1 MAGFYDASH
10 METTPMPKPVTLNF
24 MPKSFGDGYFWVA
37 ALQGNEETG
46 PLGLGNSP
54 TEAFNELVD
63 VTEAKLALRATPT
76 TEGHDASAFTAR
88 PFTAWDTRR

>member
-1 MAGFYDASH
+1 
-10 METTPMPKPVTLNF
+10 MPKPVTLNF

-54 TEAFNELVD
+54 TEAINELVD
-63 VTEAKLALRATPT
+63 ATEAMLTLRAASGSPLF
-76 TEGHDASAFTAR
+76 TELQEV
-88 PFTAWDTRR
+88 PQ

>member
-1 MAGFYDASH
+1 
-10 METTPMPKPVTLNF
+10 MPKPVTLNF

-54 TEAFNELVD
+54 TEAVNELVD
-63 VTEAKLALRATPT
+63 VAEAMLTLRAASGSPVF
-76 TEGHDASAFTAR
+76 TELQEVPS
-88 PFTAWDTRR
+88 